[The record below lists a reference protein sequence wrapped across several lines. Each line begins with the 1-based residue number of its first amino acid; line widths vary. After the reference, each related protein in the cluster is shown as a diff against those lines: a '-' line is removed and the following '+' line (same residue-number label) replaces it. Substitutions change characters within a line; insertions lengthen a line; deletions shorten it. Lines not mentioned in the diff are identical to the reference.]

1 MATHLNNH
9 HRRTLE
15 RIFKHP
21 TSGNVEWREARSLLD
36 SVGTVVEEH
45 NGHLKVTV
53 GPETEVF
60 HEYGEKDVSKQSLA
74 NLRRMLAQS
83 GLAPDG
89 SHGVDD
95 ERTRDYGDNRWGKPT
110 QD

>member
-9 HRRTLE
+9 HRRTVE
-15 RIFKHP
+15 KVFQHP
-21 TSGNVEWREARSLLD
+21 ASSNIEWREARSLLE

-45 NGHLKVTV
+45 NGHLKVTI

-60 HEYGEKDVSKQSLA
+60 HQHGEKNVDKQSVA
-74 NLRRMLAQS
+74 DLRRMLEQAGVAQ
-83 GLAPDG
+83 DG
-89 SHGVDD
+89 AAAVSD
-95 ERTRDYGDNRWGKPT
+95 ERTRNYGDNRWGKPT

>member
-1 MATHLNNH
+1 MATHLSNH
-9 HRRTLE
+9 HRRTVE
-15 RIFKHP
+15 KVFQHP
-21 TSGNVEWREARSLLD
+21 TSSNVEWREARSLLE

-45 NGHLKVTV
+45 NGHLKVTI

-60 HEYGEKDVSKQSLA
+60 HQHGEKNVDKQSVA
-74 NLRRMLAQS
+74 DLRRMLAQT

-89 SHGVDD
+89 SDAVSD
-95 ERTRDYGDNRWGKPT
+95 ERGRNYGDDRWGKPT